1 MALPELL
8 MRPRPK
14 VLVVDRILIRAL
26 LASVL
31 LWPFGCRPA
40 VAPVPASV
48 RRIAV
53 LPPADEGASRGA
65 APSSAER
72 SLADVLA
79 AAARDELAQVQLAG
93 GCIGTMKPVA
103 TR

>member
-1 MALPELL
+1 VALPELL

-26 LASVL
+26 LA
-31 LWPFGCRPA
+31 PA